1 MKLTPEKVD
10 KILFLIGQMRGEIT
24 QKKIHNKVE
33 SKVVK
38 ISSKQL
44 FKHPLIHAAYQDKAA
59 AFSRKRETDKGKKA
73 RKAPKNAAVIME
85 EQQKKIAQ
93 LEEKLDVIL
102 SNAVAQGVDPRLMKQ
117 PLNVS
122 RLGNT
127 YPEGR
132 RK

>member
-10 KILFLIGQMRGEIT
+10 KILVLISQMRGEIT
-24 QKKIHNKVE
+24 RTKIHDKVE

-44 FKHPLIHAAYQDKAA
+44 FKHPRIHAAYLNKAA
-59 AFSRKRETDKGKKA
+59 AFSRKRETNKGVKA
-73 RKAPKNAAVIME
+73 PKTPKNAAAIME
-85 EQQKKIAQ
+85 EQQNKIAQ

-127 YPEGR
+127 YPER